1 MKRFFKSMMVA
12 VAAITAVMTLSSF
25 AYQDDELDA
34 KAILKSAVEEM
45 HKTCPQDIGEG
56 LIMRD
61 VYIASNKMCYD
72 IQAPENVVDVFELTM
87 DTNAAGTKKTMV
99 ESMLSGGKEV
109 VFLFLM
115 CVEAGCGIEFRF
127 SEKDSAKSI
136 SIALSSNELADV
148 LVSKYS
154 EEELEDIVVE
164 LLVQYM

>member
-1 MKRFFKSMMVA
+1 MMVA

-34 KAILKSAVEEM
+34 KAILKGAVEEM
-45 HKTCPQDIGEG
+45 HKTCPQDLGEG

-72 IQAPENVVDVFELTM
+72 IQAPKDVVEGIELIIDLDKNLM
-87 DTNAAGTKKTMV
+87 A
-99 ESMLSGGKEV
+99 ESMLSGGKDV

-115 CVEAGCGIEFRF
+115 CVEAGYGIEFRF
-127 SEKDSAKSI
+127 SGKDSVKSI
-136 SIALSSNELADV
+136 SMTLSSNELADV